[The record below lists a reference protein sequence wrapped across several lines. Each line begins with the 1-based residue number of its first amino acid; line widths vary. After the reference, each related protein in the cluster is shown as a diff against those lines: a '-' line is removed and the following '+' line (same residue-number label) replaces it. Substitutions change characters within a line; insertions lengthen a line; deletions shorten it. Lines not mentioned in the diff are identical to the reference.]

1 MKRTLYVLALGIFG
15 ITTTEF
21 GVIGILPQIADTYHI
36 TIDKAGWLLSIFALI
51 IAISAPFIT
60 LAFSNADRKR
70 TLLLVLALFSISNL
84 LSAIAPSFPFLL
96 FARAL
101 PAILHP
107 VFWSIGLAVAAGSVP
122 ADESPKAVSIVFGGL
137 TLATVFGIPMAT
149 FMAELFNWRAS
160 FVLSAVINSISF
172 LSLWIFLPV
181 IPISKAKIKTSYW
194 KILSNR
200 KLLFSLLLAC
210 LMISAM
216 FSTYGYLADYLKK
229 ITHMTGSEIGLM
241 LLIFGIT
248 GVAGNYFSGKLLSKN
263 KERTTLLFIVSLL
276 GIHGLTYFMGANY
289 NLMVFVILFW
299 GFIHSGGFLISN
311 VNITSS
317 TSEAPEFINSIFT
330 SCGNLAVTIG
340 STIGGLAI
348 LKIGIHQL
356 PWTSIVLL
364 GLSLLV
370 FTLKS
375 LTKCEA

>member
-84 LSAIAPSFPFLL
+84 LSAIAPSFSFLL

-375 LTKCEA
+375 LTKM

>member
-1 MKRTLYVLALGIFG
+1 MKRTLYILALGIFG

-21 GVIGILPQIADTYHI
+21 GVIGILPQIANTYHV

-60 LAFSNADRKR
+60 VAFSNTDRKR
-70 TLLLVLALFSISNL
+70 TLLLVLAVFSISNI

-107 VFWSIGLAVAAGSVP
+107 VFWSIGLAVAATSVP
-122 ADESPKAVSIVFGGL
+122 PSESPKAASIVFGGL

-172 LSLWIFLPV
+172 ISLWIFLPF
-181 IPISKAKIKTSYW
+181 IPVSRVKIKTSYW
-194 KILSNR
+194 KILGNR
-200 KLLFSLLLAC
+200 KLLFNLLLAC

-216 FSTYGYLADYLKK
+216 FSTYGYMADYLKNV
-229 ITHMTGSEIGLM
+229 THMNGSEIGVM

-276 GIHGLTYFMGANY
+276 GIHSLTYFIGANY
-289 NLMVFVILFW
+289 NLMLFVIIFW
-299 GFIHSGGFLISN
+299 GFIHAGGFLISN

-317 TSEAPEFINSIFT
+317 TSEAPEFVNSIFT

-348 LKIGIHQL
+348 VKIGIHQL

-375 LTKCEA
+375 LTKR

>member
-70 TLLLVLALFSISNL
+70 TLLLVLALFSISNI

-122 ADESPKAVSIVFGGL
+122 ANESPKAVSIVFGGL

-149 FMAELFNWRAS
+149 FMAEMFSWRAS
-160 FVLSAVINSISF
+160 FVLFAVINSISF
-172 LSLWIFLPV
+172 LSLWIFLPY
-181 IPISKAKIKTSYW
+181 IPVSGAKIKTSYW
-194 KILSNR
+194 KILGNR
-200 KLLFSLLLAC
+200 SLLFSLLLAC

-216 FSTYGYLADYLKK
+216 FSTYGYLADYLKN

-276 GIHGLTYFMGANY
+276 GIHSLTYFMGANY
-289 NLMVFVILFW
+289 NLMVFLIIFW

-375 LTKCEA
+375 LTKM

>member
-1 MKRTLYVLALGIFG
+1 MKRTLYILALGIFG

-21 GVIGILPQIADTYHI
+21 GVIGILPQIANAYHV

-60 LAFSNADRKR
+60 LAFTNANRKK
-70 TLLLVLALFSISNL
+70 TLLLVLAIFSISNIL
-84 LSAIAPSFPFLL
+84 CAIAPSFPFLL

-107 VFWSIGLAVAAGSVP
+107 VFWSIGLAVAAGTVHP
-122 ADESPKAVSIVFGGL
+122 DESPKAVSIVFGGL

-149 FMAELFNWRAS
+149 FIAEMFNWRAS
-160 FVLSAVINSISF
+160 FLLSAVINIISF
-172 LSLWIFLPV
+172 LSLWVFLPF
-181 IPISKAKIKTSYW
+181 IPVARVKIKTSYW
-194 KILSNR
+194 RILGNR

-210 LMISAM
+210 LVIAAM
-216 FSTYGYLADYLKK
+216 FSTYGYMAGYLKNV
-229 ITHMTGSEIGLM
+229 THMNGSAIGLM

-248 GVAGNYFSGKLLSKN
+248 GVAGNYFAGKFLSKN
-263 KERTTLLFIVSLL
+263 RERTTILFIVSLL
-276 GIHGLTYFMGANY
+276 GIHGLTYFMGASY
-289 NLMVFVILFW
+289 NLMIFVIIFW
-299 GFIHSGGFLISN
+299 GFIHAGGFLISN

-340 STIGGLAI
+340 STVGGLAI
-348 LKIGIHQL
+348 VNIGIHQL
-356 PWTSIVLL
+356 PWTSIILL
-364 GLSLLV
+364 ALALLV

-375 LTKCEA
+375 LTKG

>member
-15 ITTTEF
+15 MTTTEF
-21 GVIGILPQIADTYHI
+21 GVIGILPQIANTYHV
-36 TIDKAGWLLSIFALI
+36 TMDKAGWLLSIFALI

-60 LAFSNADRKR
+60 LAFSNTDRKR
-70 TLLLVLALFSISNL
+70 TLLLVLAVFSISNI

-101 PAILHP
+101 PAVLHP
-107 VFWSIGLAVAAGSVP
+107 VFWSIGLAVAAGAVP
-122 ADESPKAVSIVFGGL
+122 HSESPKAVSIVFGGL
-137 TLATVFGIPMAT
+137 TLATVFGIPMTT
-149 FMAELFNWRAS
+149 FMAELFSWRAS
-160 FVLSAVINSISF
+160 FVLSAAINSISF
-172 LSLWIFLPV
+172 FSLWIFLPF
-181 IPISKAKIKTSYW
+181 IPVANVKIKTSYW
-194 KILSNR
+194 KILGNR
-200 KLLFSLLLAC
+200 KLLFNLLLAC
-210 LMISAM
+210 LIISAM
-216 FSTYGYLADYLKK
+216 FSTYGYMADYLKNV
-229 ITHMTGSEIGLM
+229 THMNGSAIGLM

-263 KERTTLLFIVSLL
+263 KETTTLLFIISLL
-276 GIHGLTYFMGANY
+276 GIHSLTYFVGANY
-289 NLMVFVILFW
+289 SLMVFVIIFW

-348 LKIGIHQL
+348 LKTGIHQL
-356 PWTSIVLL
+356 PWTSVVLL

-370 FTLKS
+370 FALKS
-375 LTKCEA
+375 LTK

>member
-1 MKRTLYVLALGIFG
+1 MKRTLYILALGIFG

-21 GVIGILPQIADTYHI
+21 GVIGILPQIANTYHV
-36 TIDKAGWLLSIFALI
+36 TIDKAEWLLSIFALI

-60 LAFSNADRKR
+60 VAFSNTDRKR
-70 TLLLVLALFSISNL
+70 TLLLVLAVFSISNI

-107 VFWSIGLAVAAGSVP
+107 VFWSIGLAVAATSVP
-122 ADESPKAVSIVFGGL
+122 PSESPKAASIVFGGL

-172 LSLWIFLPV
+172 ISLWIFLPF
-181 IPISKAKIKTSYW
+181 IPVSRVKIKTSYW
-194 KILSNR
+194 KILGNR
-200 KLLFSLLLAC
+200 KLLFNLLLAC

-216 FSTYGYLADYLKK
+216 FSTYGYMADYLKNV
-229 ITHMTGSEIGLM
+229 THMNGSEIGVM

-276 GIHGLTYFMGANY
+276 GIHSLTYFIGANY
-289 NLMVFVILFW
+289 NLMLFVIIFW
-299 GFIHSGGFLISN
+299 GFIHAGGFLISN

-317 TSEAPEFINSIFT
+317 TSEAPEFVNSIFT

-348 LKIGIHQL
+348 VKIGIHQL
-356 PWTSIVLL
+356 PWTSIILL

-370 FTLKS
+370 FILKS
-375 LTKCEA
+375 LTKR

>member
-70 TLLLVLALFSISNL
+70 TLLLVLALFSISNI

-149 FMAELFNWRAS
+149 FMAEMFSWRAS

-172 LSLWIFLPV
+172 LSLWIFLPY
-181 IPISKAKIKTSYW
+181 IPVSGAKIKISYW
-194 KILSNR
+194 KILGNR
-200 KLLFSLLLAC
+200 SLLFSLLLAC

-216 FSTYGYLADYLKK
+216 FSTYGYLADYLKN

-276 GIHGLTYFMGANY
+276 GIHSLTYFMGANY
-289 NLMVFVILFW
+289 NLMVFLIIFW

-375 LTKCEA
+375 LTKM